1 MHELSLSVK
10 MNKLHLWREADKHRF
25 SAFWEIV
32 GNSIV
37 STCLSLDYIDTAD
50 ADELLLYIL
59 ARQNKHNVK

>member
-1 MHELSLSVK
+1 MLDESLAVK

-37 STCLSLDYIDTAD
+37 SVCLSLDYIDTAE
-50 ADELLLYIL
+50 ADDILLYIL
-59 ARQNKHNVK
+59 ARQKKM